1 VTTETEVIAEPRK
14 PTAMPLV
21 FFPDSKL
28 LEVSQ
33 KVTFNPYASSLG
45 PDGIWVTGLK
55 EFAEDLVA
63 TMQGNKGAGLSA
75 IQVGFAARII
85 VVAGKETTFGERRTS
100 PS

>member
-1 VTTETEVIAEPRK
+1 MTTETNVVAELRK

-28 LEVSQ
+28 LEVSLP
-33 KVTFNPYASSLG
+33 VSFDPYDQGALNT
-45 PDGIWVTGLK
+45 GIWVAGLK

-75 IQVGFAARII
+75 IHQHLG
-85 VVAGKETTFGERRTS
+85 
-100 PS
+100 